1 MVLMKFLLLSG
12 LRMFLFALCC
22 FAVPGLADAADSGA
36 QEEVRIKISAQ
47 SMNYNPAARKI
58 IFSGQVVVKHPNFT
72 SYSDKMDLL
81 LSEDK
86 SSTASGADSG
96 NGSGV
101 DTGKVEKV
109 IAYIN
114 VRILLAEGRVGLC
127 DRAVY
132 TVKDETVRMEGTG
145 TKQAELTDSNKNK
158 LSGDVVLFY
167 LNENKSDAY
176 GHVKADIS
184 SK

>member
-1 MVLMKFLLLSG
+1 MKISLLSG
-12 LRMFLFALCC
+12 TGVFLFALCC
-22 FAVPGLADAADSGA
+22 LAAPGFAGSAGSPAGA
-36 QEEVRIKISAQ
+36 REDVRIKISAQ
-47 SMNYNPAARKI
+47 SMNYNPATGKI
-58 IFSGQVVVKHPNFT
+58 IFSGQVVLEHPDFT
-72 SYSDKMDLL
+72 THSEKMDLL
-81 LSEDK
+81 LSGDK
-86 SSTASGADSG
+86 SSGTSGSAAG
-96 NGSGV
+96 EGSGL

-109 IAYIN
+109 IAYTN
-114 VRILLAEGRVGLC
+114 VRILLTEGRVGTC

-132 TVKDETVRMEGTG
+132 TVKDETVRMEGSG
-145 TKQAELTDSNKNK
+145 KKQAELTDSNKNK